1 MLKFQ
6 ALDGWLRR
14 WKERNQKTFKT
25 ISRES
30 KSVTAEMVDGW
41 WQTSLPI
48 LLSNYLKSA
57 LVES

>member
-14 WKERNQKTFKT
+14 RKERNLKTFKT

-30 KSVTAEMVDGW
+30 KSVTAETVDGW
-41 WQTSLPI
+41 WQTSLPT
-48 LLSNYLKSA
+48 LLSNNLKSA